1 MMSLGR
7 HSSSPTLATVVQ
19 IQRFPVERKI
29 GNLDLSLKSPI
40 RLLSCFDSNLSF
52 MGGKGVGKVRQKAD
66 GQLSAV
72 PE

>member
-19 IQRFPVERKI
+19 IQRFPVEGKI

-40 RLLSCFDSNLSF
+40 RLLSCFDSKPQFHEREGSWE
-52 MGGKGVGKVRQKAD
+52 GEAEG
-66 GQLSAV
+66 
-72 PE
+72 